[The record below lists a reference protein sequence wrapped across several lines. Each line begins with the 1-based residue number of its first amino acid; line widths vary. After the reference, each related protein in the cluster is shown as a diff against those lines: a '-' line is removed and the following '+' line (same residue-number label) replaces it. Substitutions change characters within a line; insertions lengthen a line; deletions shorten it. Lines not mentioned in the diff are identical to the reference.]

1 VADLKIKIEGSEGVR
16 SLALGFE
23 RFGKILEDMVPFL
36 EAVLVALENNADRLF
51 DSQGSSGS
59 GKWAP
64 LSPVTE
70 IIRSEQGFGGLP
82 ILENTGLLRNAL
94 GRARGR
100 GALRLTQREGR
111 GGVLIYG
118 TNGVHYA
125 SFHQTGTKQRGVTPK
140 QQAFLRVAF
149 GIHMKLGHVITMP
162 ARPPIDFTSEE
173 KMTPAL
179 RKEIRNAAYKFLKEA
194 AGQVAAYG
202 GLRGNRSAWE
212 QFERDFSTGGRFDG
226 E

>member
-1 VADLKIKIEGSEGVR
+1 VGALKIKIEGSEGVKALR
-16 SLALGFE
+16 LGFL
-23 RFGKILEDMVPFL
+23 RFGEVAADLVPFL
-36 EAVLVALENNADRLF
+36 ESVLIALENNADRLF

-140 QQAFLRVAF
+140 QQSFLRVAF

-162 ARPPIDFTSEE
+162 ARPPIDFE
-173 KMTPAL
+173 KSGRMSREL
-179 RKEIRNAAYKFLKEA
+179 RAEITEA
-194 AGQVAAYG
+194 ARAHLIGAAEAATG
-202 GLRGNRSAWE
+202 AGTVRGNTSAWK